1 MLAIDRWDLG
11 PWFPWRSWRT
21 LGFVNVVRPIGVIAA
36 KDIVQ
41 RLRDRSV
48 YIMGI
53 IGPLVLVV
61 IMSATVGAA
70 DDVSA
75 FEFAVAD
82 GDGGEVAA
90 AFEALLVDLEAEGTV
105 EVTVAADRAAL
116 ERLVDDGD
124 VAAGFFIPPG
134 FSGSAVAGGPAELT
148 IVGDPGSPIAVD
160 VAQAIADTFVEDFDY
175 VAVATATV
183 VEIENSGGDLQRAG
197 ELAAAAVALEA
208 PIAIVPVE
216 TDGRG
221 RDMASYYSV
230 SLSVLF
236 LFFTVQFGVLSMMEE
251 REVGTLSR
259 IVAAP
264 IRPVSIVLGKMASA
278 LVIGLVSMV
287 VLVVTTALFVGAE
300 WGDPIAVGV
309 LILAGALVAIS
320 LSVLVAAA
328 ARTSEQAGAYATMAA
343 LVLGLL
349 GGVFFPI
356 GDAPGVLEAF
366 SYASPHR
373 WLLDG
378 FRDVSYGADV
388 GSLGATVG
396 TLAVFIALFGGIG
409 LFWSGRRLVS
419 P

>member
-1 MLAIDRWDLG
+1 MGL
-11 PWFPWRSWRT
+11 
-21 LGFVNVVRPIGVIAA
+21 VRVIGVIAW

-41 RLRDRSV
+41 RLRDRSA

-53 IGPLVLVV
+53 IGPLALVF

-82 GDGGEVAA
+82 GDGGEVSA
-90 AFEALLVDLEAEGTV
+90 AFEALLADLEADGTI
-105 EVTVAADRAAL
+105 ELAVAADRAAL
-116 ERLVDDGD
+116 DGLVDDGD
-124 VAAGFFIPPG
+124 VTAGFFIPPG
-134 FSGSAVAGGPAELT
+134 FSAKAVAGGEAELI

-160 VAQAIADTFVEDFDY
+160 VAQAIADSFVEELDY

-183 VEIENSGGDLQRAG
+183 LEVEGAGGGAQRVG
-197 ELAAAAVALEA
+197 EIAAAAVALQP
-208 PIAIVPVE
+208 PIGLAPVE

-221 RDMASYYSV
+221 SDLASYYSV

-236 LFFTVQFGVLSMMEE
+236 LFFTVQFGVLSLMEE

-259 IVAAP
+259 ILMAP
-264 IRPVSIVLGKMASA
+264 IQPVAIVLGKMASA
-278 LVIGLVSMV
+278 LVIGFTSMV
-287 VLVVTTALFVGAE
+287 VLVVATTLFVGAE
-300 WGDPIAVGV
+300 WGDPIAVGL
-309 LILAGALVAIS
+309 LILAGVSVAIA

-328 ARTSEQAGAYATMAA
+328 ARTSEQAGAYATIAA

-356 GDAPGVLEAF
+356 GDAPGFLEAL

-378 FRDVSYGADV
+378 FRDVSYGGGL
-388 GSLGATVG
+388 GSLGPTVAV
-396 TLAVFIALFGGIG
+396 LAGFIAVLGGLG
-409 LFWSGRRLVS
+409 LAWSGQRLVR

>member
-1 MLAIDRWDLG
+1 MDLI
-11 PWFPWRSWRT
+11 
-21 LGFVNVVRPIGVIAA
+21 RPIGVIAR

-53 IGPLVLVV
+53 VGPLVLVL

-90 AFEALLVDLEAEGTV
+90 AFEALLADLVADGSV
-105 EVTVAADRAAL
+105 ELTDAADRVAL
-116 ERLVDDGD
+116 DRLVDDGD
-124 VAAGFFIPPG
+124 VAAGFFIAHG
-134 FSGSAVAGGPAELT
+134 FSAAVVAGGPAELT

-160 VAQAIADTFVEDFDY
+160 VAQAIADSFVEELDY
-175 VAVATATV
+175 VAVATAAV
-183 VEIENSGGDLQRAG
+183 LDVEGAGVDVQRVG

-208 PIAIVPVE
+208 PITVIPVE
-216 TDGRG
+216 TEGRG

-236 LFFTVQFGVLSMMEE
+236 LFFTVQFGVLSLMEE

-259 IVAAP
+259 ILAAP
-264 IRPVSIVLGKMASA
+264 VRPVAVVLGKMASA
-278 LVIGLVSMV
+278 LVIGLVTMV
-287 VLVVTTALFVGAE
+287 VLVVATALIIGAE
-300 WGDPIAVGV
+300 WGDPFAVGV
-309 LILAGALVAIS
+309 LILAGVTVAIA
-320 LSVLVAAA
+320 LSILVAAA

-343 LVLGLL
+343 MVLGLL

-356 GDAPGVLEAF
+356 GDAPGFLEAF

-378 FRDVSYGADV
+378 FRDVSYGAGI
-388 GSLGATVG
+388 GSLGPTV
-396 TLAVFIALFGGIG
+396 AVLVGFTVVFGGVG
-409 LFWSGRRLVS
+409 LASAGRRLVR

>member
-1 MLAIDRWDLG
+1 MDL
-11 PWFPWRSWRT
+11 F
-21 LGFVNVVRPIGVIAA
+21 RPVGVIAA

-75 FEFAVAD
+75 FELGIVN
-82 GDGGEVAA
+82 GDGGEVSA
-90 AFEALLVDLEAEGTV
+90 AFESLLADLEADDII
-105 EVTVAADRAAL
+105 EVTVAENRAEL
-116 ERLVDDGD
+116 DQLVDDGD
-124 VAAGFFIPPG
+124 VSAGFAIPPG
-134 FSGSAVAGGPAELT
+134 FSAAAVSGGPVELT
-148 IVGDPGSPIAVD
+148 VVGDPGSSIAVS
-160 VAQAIADTFVEDFDY
+160 VAQAIADTFVAEFDY
-175 VAVATATV
+175 VTAASATV
-183 VEIENSGGDLQRAG
+183 IGIEGNGSDPQRQS

-208 PIAIVPVE
+208 PITLAPVE

-221 RDMASYYSV
+221 RDLASYYSV
-230 SLSVLF
+230 SLSVMF

-259 IVAAP
+259 MMVAP
-264 IRPVSIVLGKMASA
+264 IAPAAIVLGKMASA
-278 LVIGLVSMV
+278 LVIGLMSMV
-287 VLVVTTALFVGAE
+287 VLVVATTLIVGAE
-300 WGDPIAVGV
+300 WGDPVAVGV
-309 LILAGALVAIS
+309 LIVAGVIVAIA
-320 LSVLVAAA
+320 LSVLVTAA
-328 ARTSEQAGAYATMAA
+328 ARTAEQAGAYATIAA

-356 GDAPGVLEAF
+356 SQAPALLTAF

-378 FRDVSYGADV
+378 FRDVSYGA
-388 GSLGATVG
+388 GLGAIGATV
-396 TLAVFIALFGGIG
+396 AVLFAFILVFGGVG
-409 LFWSGRRLVS
+409 LASARRGLVRS
-419 P
+419 

>member
-1 MLAIDRWDLG
+1 MDL
-11 PWFPWRSWRT
+11 
-21 LGFVNVVRPIGVIAA
+21 LRPIGVIAA
-36 KDIVQ
+36 KDVVQ

-61 IMSATVGAA
+61 IMSATIGAA

-75 FEFAVAD
+75 FELGFVD

-90 AFEALLVDLEAEGTV
+90 AFAAVLADLEADDIV
-105 EVTVAADRAAL
+105 AVTVAEDRGEL
-116 ERLVDDGD
+116 DRLVDNGD
-124 VAAGFFIPPG
+124 VAAGFAIPQG
-134 FSGSAVAGGPAELT
+134 FTAAVVSGDAVELT
-148 IVGDPGSPIAVD
+148 VVGDPGSSIAVD
-160 VAQAIADTFVEDFDY
+160 VAQAIADTFVAELDY
-175 VAVATATV
+175 VTVAGTTV
-183 VEIENSGGDLQRAG
+183 LAIEGDTGDAARRG
-197 ELAAAAVALEA
+197 ELAAEAAALAA
-208 PIAIVPVE
+208 PITVTPVE

-236 LFFTVQFGVLSMMEE
+236 LFFTVQFGVLSLMEE

-259 IVAAP
+259 IMVAP
-264 IRPVSIVLGKMASA
+264 IEPAAVVLGKMTSA
-278 LVIGLVSMV
+278 LAIGLTSMV
-287 VLVVTTALFVGAE
+287 VLVVATTLIVGAE
-300 WGDPIAVGV
+300 WGDPVAVAVLVVAGV
-309 LILAGALVAIS
+309 VVAIA

-328 ARTSEQAGAYATMAA
+328 ARTAEQAGAYATIAA

-356 GDAPGVLEAF
+356 SQAPGLLTAF

-378 FRDVSYGADV
+378 FRDVSYGAGLGDI
-388 GSLGATVG
+388 GPTLAALGA
-396 TLAVFIALFGGIG
+396 FIVVLGGIG
-409 LFWSGRRLVS
+409 LTTAGRGLVRR
-419 P
+419 